1 MSTTGGHKLRASLR
15 AARAL
20 PNEIAGSVGFHD
32 PHIASLAASHEY
44 GLRGADGG
52 VSLPER
58 PAFRQGSRESEEVVR
73 EATAKVK
80 AHDMTV
86 EVAAEI
92 MAQARDTIRSAYRN
106 FAGVELGEAQEAR
119 KRGTPGAGKQLVGHR
134 GEKLISHIEARVN
147 DVEVT

>member
-15 AARAL
+15 AARAI
-20 PNEIAGSVGFHD
+20 PKEIVGEVGFLD
-32 PHIASLAASHEY
+32 PHIASLAATHEY

-80 AHDMTV
+80 AHDMDV
-86 EVAAEI
+86 EVAGEI
-92 MAQARDTIRSAYRN
+92 MVQARDTIRGSYRN
-106 FAGVELGEAQEAR
+106 FDGVPVGERQERRKAGT
-119 KRGTPGAGKQLVGHR
+119 KGAGRPLVGSK
-134 GEKLISHIEARVN
+134 GERLIEHIEARVN
-147 DVEVT
+147 DEGVG